1 MAKVDTNKVMQQAE
15 RSCVEH
21 GVRLTSKRKHI
32 LEVLLTAEA
41 PRSAYEIAELY
52 RQKTEENIPVMSVYR
67 MLDFLMQNSLV
78 HKLASNNKFIACA
91 HIACSHSHQTPQFLI
106 CDNCKQVREI
116 GVDKQLIHA
125 LEESIEH
132 NHFQLNSPQLELH
145 GLCET
150 CQQES

>member
-32 LEVLLTAEA
+32 LEVLLNAQA

-106 CDNCKQVREI
+106 CDKCQQVREI

-145 GLCET
+145 GLCEI

>member
-1 MAKVDTNKVMQQAE
+1 MAKVDTHKVMQQAE
-15 RSCVEH
+15 RICADH

-32 LEVLLTAEA
+32 LEVLLNAQA

-106 CDNCKQVREI
+106 CDNCQQVREI

>member
-32 LEVLLTAEA
+32 LEVLLNAPA
-41 PRSAYEIAELY
+41 PRSAYEIADLY

-106 CDNCKQVREI
+106 CDNCQQVREI

-145 GLCET
+145 GLCEI
-150 CQQES
+150 CQQEN